1 MVIRLRFFNF
11 VFAPLLAY
19 SFFSTSCHEGP
30 TSSVAV
36 VFLEYWCRRSSHGNL
51 KEAFFSPAF
60 LFETWRF
67 SAMLSS
73 MSDLRPRRCCR
84 RRSLRRH
91 SCVSFVL
98 KTFSLSSSSS
108 SSSSSSLPS
117 FRRRRRLVLSLV
129 AVDVF
134 CFVLL
139 RSSPSL
145 AASHRPC
152 RRRRRLLSWI
162 RRLRRCRQ
170 ITSRLYVGL
179 YFVVVVVVAVV
190 VVVVVVV

>member
-1 MVIRLRFFNF
+1 
-11 VFAPLLAY
+11 
-19 SFFSTSCHEGP
+19 
-30 TSSVAV
+30 
-36 VFLEYWCRRSSHGNL
+36 
-51 KEAFFSPAF
+51 
-60 LFETWRF
+60 
-67 SAMLSS
+67 

-145 AASHRPC
+145 VASHRPC
-152 RRRRRLLSWI
+152 RRRRRLPAEFVVFVVI
-162 RRLRRCRQ
+162 VRLHRVV
-170 ITSRLYVGL
+170 YVGL
-179 YFVVVVVVAVV
+179 YFVVVVVVVAVV